1 MKVLTILAA
10 VIGVAAMA
18 ALVGY
23 FGAGAVMRSLLAVGG
38 LGFAAICAIHL
49 GLMALMGF
57 AWRVLMPGAPAWTA
71 IWGRLVRDSG
81 SELLP
86 LSQVGGYVLGA
97 RAVALTGVSGTTA
110 TASTIVDVTLEL
122 FGQLAYTALGL
133 ACLIYVKPDAAIS
146 TTVAIGL
153 AAAAL
158 LAAGF

>member
-1 MKVLTILAA
+1 MKALTILAA

-23 FGAGAVMRSLLAVGG
+23 FGTGAVMRSLLAVGG

-49 GLMALMGF
+49 VLMVVMGF
-57 AWRVLMPGAPAWTA
+57 AWWALMPGAPAWTA

-97 RAVALTGVSGTTA
+97 RALTLAGVAAITA

-122 FGQLAYTALGL
+122 FGQLAYTTLGL
-133 ACLIYVKPDAAIS
+133 ACLIALKPDTGIATPIAA
-146 TTVAIGL
+146 GL
-153 AAAAL
+153 AAA
-158 LAAGF
+158 